1 MGEEDSFF
9 RSKNTANRN
18 GGFGA
23 KNCSSLN
30 LVMSGSF
37 RTFTRDIATDGVD
50 RLDQPISELENEKM
64 TNQTPGNGET
74 INLYISQFHTILV

>member
-1 MGEEDSFF
+1 MGEEDSQQKH
-9 RSKNTANRN
+9 SLNRN

-37 RTFTRDIATDGVD
+37 RTFTRDLATDGVN
-50 RLDQPISELENEKM
+50 RLDQPISGLENEKM